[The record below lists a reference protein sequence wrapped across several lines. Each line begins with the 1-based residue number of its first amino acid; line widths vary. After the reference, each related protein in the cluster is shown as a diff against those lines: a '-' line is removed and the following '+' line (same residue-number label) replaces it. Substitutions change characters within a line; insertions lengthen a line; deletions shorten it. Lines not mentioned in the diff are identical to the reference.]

1 MFVFLTGIQS
11 FGQTQNGFQIAW
23 DGSVAC
29 QSLLVD
35 PSNPRKNVSL
45 EDIPET
51 LCFKVCENTQ
61 INYMLSNNAV
71 SFTTTWEVSG
81 GSVLSSND
89 GSLWT
94 WGNNIYGV
102 SGNGTFNDS
111 AFPSQVV
118 VTGCALPTQS
128 FDYLK
133 AGYEHGKG
141 IKIFGYS
148 RGGNAAIRI
157 TNKLGAMGI
166 NVFQLTTF
174 DPHSMAGGFQL
185 LYNNVANLYNFY
197 QNNPSDFWTKGILK
211 AQNPFLGSP
220 IKTNFS
226 PAGYQVN
233 YTGEYYKPGVLVNHL
248 NIIRHA
254 W

>member
-1 MFVFLTGIQS
+1 MIV
-11 FGQTQNGFQIAW
+11 
-23 DGSVAC
+23 
-29 QSLLVD
+29 
-35 PSNPRKNVSL
+35 
-45 EDIPET
+45 
-51 LCFKVCENTQ
+51 
-61 INYMLSNNAV
+61 
-71 SFTTTWEVSG
+71 
-81 GSVLSSND
+81 SVLNHYVHSGLNHLAHEISKPKFVVAGIYGFGGEGVGDNDRLSEIVTSEGGTMFSSNFGEGD
-89 GSLWT
+89 GEIIDFLRE
-94 WGNNIYGV
+94 
-102 SGNGTFNDS
+102 
-111 AFPSQVV
+111 
-118 VTGCALPTQS
+118 
-128 FDYLK
+128 
-133 AGYEHGKG
+133 GYEQGKG

-174 DPHSMAGGFQL
+174 DPHSMIGGFQL

-197 QNNPSDFWTKGILK
+197 QQNPSDFWTKGILK
-211 AQNPFLGSP
+211 ADNPFLGSP